1 MEKGIVPCPSIDKDT
16 RWLGYS
22 HTKEGWIFGYK
33 LHLTSTIAIGELVI
47 PLTAANVTTTAN
59 ISDNKVCMYV
69 PLTSSSYVFSLPSVL
84 YTIDDPGHDAKK
96 LYEHNKNTLGIDL
109 ICSVKRYKST
119 SKKRLDLACFYE
131 SEIGNL
137 STAREGYPSNPP

>member
-1 MEKGIVPCPSIDKDT
+1 MVGT
-16 RWLGYS
+16 QS
-22 HTKEGWIFGYK
+22 HQGRWIFEYK
-33 LHLTSTIAIGELVI
+33 LHLTSTIAIGDLVI
-47 PLTAANVTTTAN
+47 PLTAANVTTTDN
-59 ISDNKVCMYV
+59 ISDNKICMYV

-84 YTIDDPGHDAKK
+84 YTIDDPGYDAKK
-96 LYEHNKNTLGIDL
+96 LYEHSKNTLGIDL

-137 STAREGYPSNPP
+137 SSAREGYPSNPP